1 MFRRILMAT
10 ITNSKGK
17 TVIGDKTNA
26 TTSTMGK
33 KKAQIRAFNSKSSPI
48 YKTQS
53 DTSLVSGMRNLSLR
67 EKNDSPSKPPPP
79 RRGFCSGK
87 TTIRNLSDVADV
99 IRNQQVRNVVIVA
112 GAGISTP
119 SGIPDF
125 RTPGTGLYDNLQ
137 QYKIPYPEAIFD
149 IDYFHHNP
157 RPFFTLAKEL
167 YPSRKY
173 RPNYI
178 HYFARLLHDKGM
190 LLRMYT
196 QNIDGLERL
205 AGIPPTKLVEAHGTF
220 ATATCV
226 ICSQKYKGDDIK
238 DKIFDDKIPRC
249 KRTACPGIVKPD
261 IVFFGEELPKRFY
274 YYLKDMLQTDMVL
287 VMGTS
292 LEVQPFAGII
302 DNVRWN
308 IPRILFN
315 RNAVGPFRHNKRGK
329 DIVAEGDLLEVMQ
342 KFAGMMNWKPEM
354 ADLITECEGEFRIGN
369 PPPAPAKTSP
379 SPTSKPNQPY
389 ASMWRQKARLDLFRA
404 NFYFS
409 SSDSMSSTTDSDS
422 SEDDIPQKKSGLG
435 SGHRNNTRFRGIKT
449 DPPSRKFGTTQS
461 KRNTQVTDRKP
472 TQGAWMKQHVKND
485 SGVTTGSQAK
495 TKTTES
501 GKRELPKRRSS
512 LSLRSLPDSSG
523 PVTQGSRQRDQT
535 ATPSS
540 ETLSDTNGRVRD
552 KNKRITPNATN
563 LVSQRTSS
571 REALRKP
578 SNGVSTRQLY
588 NRPPI
593 QPSSKTRAA
602 QQQRNIDRQKTL
614 FRAGSA
620 EIPRLTYRHQIQ
632 KPVRDAR
639 ILSYAN
645 RSSDSSSATS
655 SEDSDD
661 SR

>member
-67 EKNDSPSKPPPP
+67 EQNDSTSRPPPP
-79 RRGFCSGK
+79 RRGFYSGK
-87 TTIRNLSDVADV
+87 TTIRNLSDVAEV
-99 IRNQQVRNVVIVA
+99 IRNQQVKNVVIVA

-149 IDYFHHNP
+149 IDFFHHNP

-220 ATATCV
+220 ATATCI

-249 KRTACPGIVKPD
+249 KRSGCPGMIKPD
-261 IVFFGEELPKRFY
+261 IVFFGEELSKRFY

-315 RNAVGPFRHNKRGK
+315 RNAVGPFRHNKRSK

-342 KFAGMMNWKPEM
+342 KFAGMMNWKTEM
-354 ADLITECEGEFRIGN
+354 ADLITESEGEFRIGN
-369 PPPAPAKTSP
+369 PVTAPVKTSP
-379 SPTSKPNQPY
+379 SPASKPDQPY
-389 ASMWRQKARLDLFRA
+389 ASIWRQKARLDLFRA

-409 SSDSMSSTTDSDS
+409 SSDSVSSTTESDS
-422 SEDDIPQKKSGLG
+422 SDDDKPQKKSGLG
-435 SGHRNNTRFRGIKT
+435 NGQRNNTRFRGIKT
-449 DPPSRKFGTTQS
+449 DPPTRKFGTTLS
-461 KRNTQVTDRKP
+461 KGNAQVTDRKP
-472 TQGAWMKQHVKND
+472 TQGAWMKPSVKNN
-485 SGVTTGSQAK
+485 SGVTTRSQ
-495 TKTTES
+495 TKLKPTES
-501 GKRELPKRRSS
+501 RKRDIPDRRSS
-512 LSLRSLPDSSG
+512 LSLRSVPDSNRPS
-523 PVTQGSRQRDQT
+523 TRGSRQRDQT
-535 ATPSS
+535 PTPSS
-540 ETLSDTNGRVRD
+540 ESSSINDGKVGE

-578 SNGVSTRQLY
+578 SNGVSTRQVY

-593 QPSSKTRAA
+593 QPSSKPRAA
-602 QQQRNIDRQKTL
+602 QQRRNIDRQKTL

-632 KPVRDAR
+632 KSVRDAR

-645 RSSDSSSATS
+645 QSLDSSSDTS
-655 SEDSDD
+655 SDDSDD